1 MESDVRSFKD
11 ASALAGEELRRA
23 REARSLS
30 IVDVARQIHLST
42 SQVRDL
48 EQGRAESFHNAQVR
62 RRLGGRYCDFLE
74 LPRSLVADSPRPDFP
89 LFLPGTPVRARPAG
103 SRQGYG
109 PWLLGGLIAI
119 VGVLAVQAGWQWWGS
134 NTRDLASASPPASSA
149 SVPQSVPPSVAP
161 SVPSADPAM
170 APAPAPIPLT
180 GPAPSPVPASAM
192 RAPAQARGIADGAGV
207 TEAGSKPGDTPPAMS
222 ATGTLPLH
230 AAAPP
235 SVSGATPAVI
245 PPGASSVVNRAV
257 VPPAA
262 SAGRL
267 QISAKGDRCWIEILH
282 DQGRT
287 ARVLQPGQVID
298 LPAVGLH
305 KVFVGNVRAITATLN
320 GQPLDLRPTGGVTAR
335 YDAP

>member
-1 MESDVRSFKD
+1 MESEVRSFKD
-11 ASALAGEELRRA
+11 SSALAGEELRRA
-23 REARSLS
+23 REARNLS
-30 IVDVARQIHLST
+30 IVDVAREIHLST

-89 LFLPGTPVRARPAG
+89 LLLPGTPVRARPAG

-109 PWLLGGLIAI
+109 PWLLGGLLAV

-134 NTRDLASASPPASSA
+134 NARDLASASPPASSA
-149 SVPQSVPPSVAP
+149 SVALSVPPSVSP
-161 SVPSADPAM
+161 SVPPSVPPPVPPSVPPSVSSSVPSADPAL
-170 APAPAPIPLT
+170 APVPAPIPLT
-180 GPAPSPVPASAM
+180 GPAPAPVPASAM
-192 RAPAQARGIADGAGV
+192 QAPAQS
-207 TEAGSKPGDTPPAMS
+207 AGSAD
-222 ATGTLPLH
+222 
-230 AAAPP
+230 
-235 SVSGATPAVI
+235 
-245 PPGASSVVNRAV
+245 RAV
-257 VPPAA
+257 VPPVA